1 MGTLAGSWELKMP
14 LREDMPEDLEGLLP
28 PGATQN
34 GALKV
39 SVGSDLD
46 EDSRYGRRWLAV
58 TSDRILVMEPANGH
72 SSVSLDLPLDK
83 VTEVKTQPMVGAG
96 LLEATVDGKPVEL
109 LRYSNAMV
117 GKFNRVAKV
126 LDAEVKGEEPPEAA
140 ELEERARCPKCKRV
154 LPEFSKFC
162 PACLDRKQVV
172 KRLSGYFAP
181 YKWQTFGIMA
191 LMLVGTAAET
201 IGPRLLGL
209 MVDKAIKPGAAAHAA
224 GADIGSYIKIIGGL
238 VLAYAVSKVFGLF
251 VNVWRGQL
259 VAFLGGRITYDVRTQ
274 LFRALQRLS
283 LSFYDKRQSGSI
295 LSRVTQ
301 DTREL
306 QGALI
311 DGVQFFLV
319 NVLVLVAIVIYLLF
333 MNWKLALLVLIP
345 TPLVIVFSL
354 VVWRR
359 IFAMFRRYFHV
370 NSRMVGTLADVLTGI
385 RVVKAFA
392 QEEREVQ
399 RFDHRVGAV
408 YEAIVKAESTWATW
422 FPFLTFLTTTG
433 AFIVWYFGGIQV
445 VRGELT
451 LGDFMAFLLY
461 VTMFF
466 GPLQFISR
474 ITDWLSRALTATERV
489 FEILDTQPDVRDDS
503 DAVRMPYVKGD
514 VTLDNIVFGYD
525 KNKPVLKG
533 VSLDVKAGEMIG
545 LAGHSGAGKSTII
558 NLINRFYDV
567 DSGSI
572 KVDGVDIRKMH
583 LRDLSEQIGIVLQ
596 EPFLFTGSLY
606 ENISYA
612 KPDATREEV
621 MRAAKAANAHDFIM
635 KFPDGYDTRV
645 GERGQTLSGGERQR
659 ISIARAILH
668 DPRILILDEATSSV
682 DTETEKQI
690 QEAIR
695 RLIAGRTTFAIAHRL
710 STLREADRLLVL
722 KEGKV
727 AEVGTHEELLANP
740 DGEFRKLVDMQTEI
754 NQLTATAVGG

>member
-1 MGTLAGSWELKMP
+1 MP
-14 LREDMPEDLEGLLP
+14 LHEDIPEELGALLP
-28 PGATQN
+28 PGTAGN

-39 SVGSDLD
+39 SVGTDLD
-46 EDSRYGRRWLAV
+46 EEGNYGQRWMAV
-58 TSDRILVMEPANGH
+58 TSDRILILQPDNGH
-72 SSVSLDLPLDK
+72 SSVSLDVPLDS
-83 VTEVKTQPMVGAG
+83 VSAVKAQPMVGAG
-96 LLEATVDGKPVEL
+96 LLEATVDGQPVAL

-126 LDAEVKGEEPPEAA
+126 LDAEVKGEEEPEASD
-140 ELEERARCPKCKRV
+140 LEQRARCPKCKRV
-154 LPEFSKFC
+154 LPQYSKFC
-162 PACLDRKQVV
+162 PACLDRKQVA
-172 KRLSGYFAP
+172 KRLMGYFGP
-181 YKWQTFGIMA
+181 YKWQTFMIMA
-191 LMLVGTAAET
+191 LMLLGTAAET

-209 MVDKAIKPGAAAHAA
+209 MVDEALKPGAAAHIA
-224 GADIGSYIKIIGGL
+224 GQDVGSYVRIIGVL
-238 VLAYAVSKVFGLF
+238 VLIFAVSKVFGLL
-251 VNVWRGQL
+251 VNVWRGRL

-354 VVWRR
+354 IVWRR

-392 QEEREVQ
+392 QEEREVE

-408 YEAIVKAESTWATW
+408 YEAIVKAETTWATW
-422 FPFLTFLTTTG
+422 FPFLTFLTSTG

-445 VRGELT
+445 VTGELS
-451 LGDFMAFLLY
+451 LGDFTAFLLY

-489 FEILDTQPDVRDDS
+489 FEILDTQPDVRDSS

-567 DSGSI
+567 DGGSI

-583 LRDLSEQIGIVLQ
+583 LKDLSEQIGIVLQ

-612 KPDATREEV
+612 KPDASREEV

-722 KEGKV
+722 KDGKV
-727 AEVGTHEELLANP
+727 AEVGTHEELLADPN
-740 DGEFRKLVDMQTEI
+740 GEFRKLVDMQNEI